1 MKALLIAP
9 AVRPALPLLVEDR
22 PLVTFPILGEC
33 LLNHWVEH
41 LATLGA
47 KQVIIL
53 ASDRPDEVALAV
65 GDGERWG
72 VQIEVIKTT
81 SELTVAEATSVYR
94 SEDAAGW
101 LASPYAITLMSH
113 LPGAPEYRLFD
124 SYAAWFAGVV
134 AWMPRSL
141 TPARMRV
148 MEIRPGIWVGR
159 RARIAKTARLVAP
172 CWIGDQV
179 MIGPNAVIGPG
190 AVVENR
196 AVIEAGTRVEQ
207 SYVGADTFV
216 GRMIAVKNSFAVGSV
231 LVNWQTDSSLSV
243 PDPFLLCS
251 LAPSRRLAPG
261 VFARLR
267 GALFRLVAAP
277 YHVFTTGWARPTH
290 K

>member
-9 AVRPALPLLVEDR
+9 TVRPALTLLGEDR

-41 LATLGA
+41 LAALGA
-47 KQVIIL
+47 KQVVIL

-72 VQIEVIKTT
+72 VQIEVIATAN
-81 SELTVAEATSVYR
+81 ELSVTEATSLYQAG
-94 SEDAAGW
+94 SKTGW
-101 LASPYAITLMSH
+101 LAAPYDITVMSH
-113 LPGAPEYRLFD
+113 LPGAPEYRVFD

-134 AWMPRSL
+134 TWMPRSL

-159 RARIAKTARLVAP
+159 RSRIAKTAQLVAP

-216 GRMIAVKNSFAVGSV
+216 GRMISVMNSFAVGST
-231 LVNWQTDSSLSV
+231 LVNWQTESSLRV

-261 VFARLR
+261 VLARLR
-267 GALFRLVAAP
+267 SALFRLVTAP
-277 YHVFTTGWARPTH
+277 YYVFTTGWARPAH